1 MLPWLLRCSHAGLGG
16 PGNPPAQGTRAPG
29 HGPSCALWALLPL
42 PTPEASVRPEGGSWA
57 PRVSGWEAGGEAA
70 KPPTREGPGVMAA
83 QWSPE

>member
-29 HGPSCALWALLPL
+29 HGPSCVLWALLPL

-57 PRVSGWEAGGEAA
+57 SRVSGGKQEVRLENHLLGRALG
-70 KPPTREGPGVMAA
+70 
-83 QWSPE
+83 